1 MNSKLISLQSIE
13 YYEEYIEKYGK
24 NALVL
29 MQVGSFYE
37 MYAVDFIDKN
47 NKHIIRGPNLKE
59 LENLLDVCIA
69 HKGPN
74 KSIYDYNNP
83 YMLGFPMVA
92 EEIYIDK
99 LINNG
104 YTVITI
110 IQDNQKQNNKTII
123 KRYVSN
129 IYSPGTYIQLE
140 KNITNYIVCIYI
152 EEFKKKGDLN
162 SYAFGLSSIDIT
174 TGKVYIY
181 ETYSKINDNEYCF
194 DECLRFLNGI
204 NPSEIIIYKNN
215 LSIEDKEIVKK
226 FLLQEKNYQIKE
238 YVNDY
243 IKINYQKK
251 IFEEIYKKNKNMI
264 DIFENLNLSNKI
276 YCRIS
281 LIHLIRYIKE
291 HNTNLIFNLNNPEL
305 FFKDNNL
312 LLGNDALNQ
321 LSIIN
326 KNDRYYEDVY
336 NINSLLSIINI
347 AGTSMGKRYIK
358 DRFCN
363 PLTNTDELNK
373 IYNIVEELMKLDYK
387 KIHNMIKNISDLERL
402 YRKIEVKMI
411 KYNKFVDFIKSF
423 NSIIELFNY
432 LVSIDFNEKTK
443 TNFINM
449 NNLKLLNNFVNYLN
463 LYINIENSINY
474 SNNNILN
481 IFNSGIYDDIDQLQ
495 IQLKDNHLIINQVLD
510 KLNDLFDDNKK
521 SKSKSI
527 ILKQTKIKGYSYKTT
542 LKRFE
547 FLEKKLSKEPL
558 IIDDGLT
565 IHLNDFVVEKK
576 KNVEFNLPFLQ
587 DNNKNINELLIK
599 MDELIYSH
607 FLEFLTSINN
617 KHHKLIKYFIN
628 KITLLDYYLT
638 IALISAENN
647 YTKPIIE
654 KYFDIY
660 NDNDIILNDK
670 INKDNKNINNDKIN
684 KDNNNDKDIN
694 DKINKDINDKDK
706 DKDINDKD
714 KYIND
719 KDKDINDKEE
729 DKEEEIINSLDEV
742 ESKSYIEVEELR
754 HPIVEQLLKDKI
766 EYKPHSLTI
775 GKDINGIMLYGLN
788 SAGKSVLM
796 KAIGISIIM
805 AQSGF
810 YVPAKKFKYYPYNA
824 LYTRIT
830 GNDNIFK
837 GLSSYMLEMVELNN
851 IIKRAD
857 NRTLIIGDEICRG
870 TEQISGNIIVA
881 STIIKLLKE
890 NSNFIFATHLHDIME
905 LDIIKKQNKLKA
917 YHLTVKYENGKLIY
931 DRELKE
937 GVGDK
942 IYGITVAEQV
952 ISNKEFKNIMVD
964 VKKELIDDNKNI
976 KYSKYNNSLIMDKC
990 EICGN
995 KNKNELITHHIN
1007 FQKDCENGFV
1017 KNKQYIKMNDIIN
1030 LVCICE
1036 KCHNKIHHGN
1046 LIIEGKKFT
1055 SNGEEIIYHYS

>member
-1 MNSKLISLQSIE
+1 MSSKLISLQSIE
-13 YYEEYIEKYGK
+13 YYEEYQEKYGK

-37 MYAVDFIDKN
+37 IYAVDFIDN
-47 NKHIIRGPNLKE
+47 NKKHIKRGPDLKE

-74 KSIYDYNNP
+74 KNIYDYNNP

-92 EEIYIDK
+92 DEIYIDK
-99 LINNG
+99 LVNNG

-110 IQDNQKQNNKTII
+110 NQDNQIKNNKTII

-129 IYSPGTYIQLE
+129 IYSPGTYIQQE

-162 SYAFGLSSIDIT
+162 TYAFGLSSIDIT

-181 ETYSKINDNEYCF
+181 ETYSKLNDNDYCF

-215 LSIEDKEIVKK
+215 LSLDDKELIKR
-226 FLLQEKNYQIKE
+226 FLLQEKNYQIKD
-238 YVNDY
+238 YINDY
-243 IKINYQKK
+243 TKINYQKK
-251 IFEEIYKKNKNMI
+251 ILEEIYKKDKNMI
-264 DIFENLNLSNKI
+264 EIFDNLNISNKI

-281 LIHLIRYIKE
+281 LIHLLRYIKE
-291 HNTNLIFNLNNPEL
+291 HNTNLIFNLNNPEIY
-305 FFKDNNL
+305 FKENNL
-312 LLGNDALNQ
+312 ILGNDALNQ

-326 KNDRYYEDVY
+326 KSDRYYEDVY

-347 AGTSMGKRYIK
+347 AGTTMGKRYIK
-358 DRFCN
+358 DRFCS
-363 PLTNTDELNK
+363 PLTNIEELNK

-387 KIHNMIKNISDLERL
+387 KIYNMIKNINDIERL
-402 YRKIEVKMI
+402 NRKIQVKVI

-423 NSIIELFNY
+423 KNIIELFNY
-432 LVSIDFNEKTK
+432 LISIEFNEKTK
-443 TNFINM
+443 TNFINL
-449 NNLKLLNNFVNYLN
+449 NNLRLLNNFVNYLES
-463 LYINIENSINY
+463 YINIENSINY

-481 IFNSGIYDDIDQLQ
+481 IFNQGIYEDIDQIQ
-495 IQLKDNHLIINQVLD
+495 IQLKDNHLIINQVLE
-510 KLNDLFDDNKK
+510 KLNNLFEDNKN
-521 SKSKSI
+521 SKTKPI
-527 ILKQTKIKGYSYKTT
+527 ILKQTKMKGYSYKTT

-547 FLEKKLSKEPL
+547 YLEKKLSKEPL
-558 IIDDGLT
+558 IIDEGLT
-565 IHLNDFVVEKK
+565 INLNDFVVEKK
-576 KNVEFNLPFLQ
+576 KTVEFNLPFLQ

-599 MDELIYSH
+599 MDELINKH
-607 FLEFLTSINN
+607 FLEFLDNINN
-617 KHHKLIKYFIN
+617 KHQKLIKYYIN

-638 IALISAENN
+638 ISLVSAENN

-660 NDNDIILNDK
+660 NDNDIN
-670 INKDNKNINNDKIN
+670 
-684 KDNNNDKDIN
+684 
-694 DKINKDINDKDK
+694 NKDINNKYINN
-706 DKDINDKD
+706 KDININNKD
-714 KYIND
+714 ININD
-719 KDKDINDKEE
+719 KNEKEDNNIINKEE
-729 DKEEEIINSLDEV
+729 NKDEEEIINSIEEI

-857 NRTLIIGDEICRG
+857 NKTLIIGDEICRG

-937 GVGDK
+937 GIGDR

-952 ISNKEFKNIMVD
+952 INNKDFKNIMVD
-964 VKKELIDDNKNI
+964 VKKELIEENKDI
-976 KYSKYNNSLIMDKC
+976 KYSKYNNGLIMDKC

-1007 FQKDCENGFV
+1007 FQKDCENGVV

>member
-1 MNSKLISLQSIE
+1 MSSKLISLQSIE
-13 YYEEYIEKYGK
+13 YYEEYQEKYGK

-37 MYAVDFIDKN
+37 IYAVDFIDN
-47 NKHIIRGPNLKE
+47 NKKHIKRGPDLKE

-74 KSIYDYNNP
+74 KNIYDYNNP

-92 EEIYIDK
+92 DEIYIDK
-99 LINNG
+99 LVNNG

-110 IQDNQKQNNKTII
+110 NQDNQIKNNKTII

-129 IYSPGTYIQLE
+129 IYSPGTYIQQE

-162 SYAFGLSSIDIT
+162 TYAFGLSSIDIT

-181 ETYSKINDNEYCF
+181 ETYSKLNDNDYCF

-215 LSIEDKEIVKK
+215 LSLDDKELIKR
-226 FLLQEKNYQIKE
+226 FLLQEKNYQIKD
-238 YVNDY
+238 YINDY
-243 IKINYQKK
+243 TKINYQKK
-251 IFEEIYKKNKNMI
+251 ILEEIYKKDKNMI
-264 DIFENLNLSNKI
+264 EIFDNLNISNKI

-281 LIHLIRYIKE
+281 LIHLLRYIKE
-291 HNTNLIFNLNNPEL
+291 HNTNLIFNLNNPEIY
-305 FFKDNNL
+305 FKENNL
-312 LLGNDALNQ
+312 ILGNDALNQ

-326 KNDRYYEDVY
+326 KSDRYYEDVY

-347 AGTSMGKRYIK
+347 AGTTMGKRYIK
-358 DRFCN
+358 DRFCS
-363 PLTNTDELNK
+363 PLTNIEELNK

-387 KIHNMIKNISDLERL
+387 KIYNMIKNINDIERL
-402 YRKIEVKMI
+402 NRKIQVKVI

-423 NSIIELFNY
+423 KNIIELFNY
-432 LVSIDFNEKTK
+432 LISIEFNEKTK
-443 TNFINM
+443 TNFINL
-449 NNLKLLNNFVNYLN
+449 NNLRLLNNFVNYLES
-463 LYINIENSINY
+463 YINIENSINY

-481 IFNSGIYDDIDQLQ
+481 IFNQGIYEDIDQIQ
-495 IQLKDNHLIINQVLD
+495 IQLKDNHLIINQVLE
-510 KLNDLFDDNKK
+510 KLNNLFEDNKN
-521 SKSKSI
+521 SKTKPI
-527 ILKQTKIKGYSYKTT
+527 ILKQTKMKGYSYKTT

-547 FLEKKLSKEPL
+547 YLEKKLSKEPL
-558 IIDDGLT
+558 IIDEGLT
-565 IHLNDFVVEKK
+565 INLNDFVVEKK
-576 KNVEFNLPFLQ
+576 KTVEFNLPFLQ

-599 MDELIYSH
+599 MDELINKH
-607 FLEFLTSINN
+607 FLEFLDNINN
-617 KHHKLIKYFIN
+617 KHQKLIKYYIN

-638 IALISAENN
+638 ISLVSAENN

-660 NDNDIILNDK
+660 NDNDIN
-670 INKDNKNINNDKIN
+670 
-684 KDNNNDKDIN
+684 
-694 DKINKDINDKDK
+694 NKDINNKYINN
-706 DKDINDKD
+706 KDININNKD
-714 KYIND
+714 ININD
-719 KDKDINDKEE
+719 KNEKEDNNIINKEE
-729 DKEEEIINSLDEV
+729 NKDEEEIINSIEEI

-857 NRTLIIGDEICRG
+857 NKTLIIGDEICRG

-937 GVGDK
+937 GIGDR

-952 ISNKEFKNIMVD
+952 INNKDFKNIMVD
-964 VKKELIDDNKNI
+964 VKKELIEENKDI
-976 KYSKYNNSLIMDKC
+976 KYSKYNNGLIMDKC

-1007 FQKDCENGFV
+1007 FQKDCENGVV

-1055 SNGEEIIYHYS
+1055 SNGEEIIYHFN

>member
-1 MNSKLISLQSIE
+1 MSSKLISLQSIE
-13 YYEEYIEKYGK
+13 YYEEYQEKYGK

-37 MYAVDFIDKN
+37 IYAVDFIDN
-47 NKHIIRGPNLKE
+47 NKKHIIRGPNLKE

-74 KSIYDYNNP
+74 KNIYDYNNP

-92 EEIYIDK
+92 DEIYIDK
-99 LINNG
+99 LVNNG

-110 IQDNQKQNNKTII
+110 NQDNQIKNNKTII

-129 IYSPGTYIQLE
+129 IYSPGTYIQQE

-162 SYAFGLSSIDIT
+162 TYAFGLSSIDIT

-181 ETYSKINDNEYCF
+181 ETYSKLNDNDYCF

-215 LSIEDKEIVKK
+215 LSLDNKELIKR
-226 FLLQEKNYQIKE
+226 FLLQEKNYQIKD
-238 YVNDY
+238 YINDY
-243 IKINYQKK
+243 TKINYQKK
-251 IFEEIYKKNKNMI
+251 ILEEIYKKDKNMI
-264 DIFENLNLSNKI
+264 EIFDNLNISNKI

-281 LIHLIRYIKE
+281 LIHLLRYIKE
-291 HNTNLIFNLNNPEL
+291 HNTNLIFNLNNPEIY
-305 FFKDNNL
+305 FKENNL
-312 LLGNDALNQ
+312 ILGNDALNQ

-326 KNDRYYEDVY
+326 KSDRYYEDVY

-358 DRFCN
+358 DRFCS
-363 PLTNTDELNK
+363 PLTNIEELNK

-387 KIHNMIKNISDLERL
+387 KIYNMIKNINDIERL
-402 YRKIEVKMI
+402 NRKIQVKVI

-423 NSIIELFNY
+423 KNIIELFNY
-432 LVSIDFNEKTK
+432 LVSIEFNEKIK
-443 TNFINM
+443 TNFINL
-449 NNLKLLNNFVNYLN
+449 NNLRLLNNFVNYLES
-463 LYINIENSINY
+463 YINIENSINY

-481 IFNSGIYDDIDQLQ
+481 IFNQGIYEDIDQIQ

-510 KLNDLFDDNKK
+510 KLNNLFEDNKN
-521 SKSKSI
+521 SKSKPI
-527 ILKQTKIKGYSYKTT
+527 ILKQTKMKGYSYKTT

-547 FLEKKLSKEPL
+547 YLEKKLSKEPL
-558 IIDDGLT
+558 IIDEGLT
-565 IHLNDFVVEKK
+565 INLNDFVVEKK
-576 KNVEFNLPFLQ
+576 KTVEFNLPFLQ

-599 MDELIYSH
+599 MDELINKH
-607 FLEFLTSINN
+607 FLEFLDNINN
-617 KHHKLIKYFIN
+617 KHQKLIKYYIN

-638 IALISAENN
+638 ISLVSAENN

-660 NDNDIILNDK
+660 ND
-670 INKDNKNINNDKIN
+670 
-684 KDNNNDKDIN
+684 KDIN
-694 DKINKDINDKDK
+694 NKDINN
-706 DKDINDKD
+706 KDINNKD
-714 KYIND
+714 ININD
-719 KDKDINDKEE
+719 KNKKEE
-729 DKEEEIINSLDEV
+729 NNITNKEENKDEEEIINSLEEI

-775 GKDINGIMLYGLN
+775 GKEINGIMLYGLN

-857 NRTLIIGDEICRG
+857 NKTLIIGDEICRG

-937 GVGDK
+937 GIGDR

-952 ISNKEFKNIMVD
+952 INNKDFKNIMVD
-964 VKKELIDDNKNI
+964 VKKELIEENKDI
-976 KYSKYNNSLIMDKC
+976 KYSKYNNGLIMDKC

-1007 FQKDCENGFV
+1007 FQKDCENGVV

-1055 SNGEEIIYHYS
+1055 SNGEEIIYHFI